1 MADKITNFEE
11 YKKKELGIEPERPE
25 IDHDAENA
33 GEQAPKKVSDE
44 TTGYIPVTEHTMEI
58 EIEDPFQF
66 LDEKEREEYI
76 LQRQKE
82 RREAAGSEPD
92 RRDERSKEAHH
103 KDEKAK
109 SARESSN
116 ERKAAKEQDDRR
128 HDPAIKGGEDR
139 NGKSLGKAE
148 DRPREHRSSE
158 NADDRPH
165 EHRTSENAD
174 DRPHEHRT
182 SENAEDRPREHR
194 AAEKTDAA
202 AGEHAPSHKKE
213 ETPEERLRRRHNERI
228 RQKPSRDEF
237 EDSTQEEDIDKRKA
251 VHTVEKGSA
260 GGRTDRSGK
269 ENSSGQRGNDHHRK
283 PVKEIRRDDYEED
296 DDYDEEVNE
305 DDGSD
310 DSAGIELVVLIASV
324 ITGIIILSFIA
335 LLVKTKIVD
344 RYVVP
349 EPVEDERV
357 ETVAIALPEGYTG
370 KDDTVVVSGA
380 RSLNLRTVPSTG
392 SDDSV
397 AAVVSEGDE
406 LKRIAVSDDGKWA
419 LVDYDGQ
426 YLYVSMKYLEVR

>member
-11 YKKKELGIEPERPE
+11 YKKKELGIGPERPE
-25 IDHDAENA
+25 IGHDAENA

-66 LDEKEREEYI
+66 LDEEEREEYI

-82 RREAAGSEPD
+82 RREAEGRDGKPD
-92 RRDERSKEAHH
+92 S
-103 KDEKAK
+103 
-109 SARESSN
+109 
-116 ERKAAKEQDDRR
+116 
-128 HDPAIKGGEDR
+128 
-139 NGKSLGKAE
+139 AE
-148 DRPREHRSSE
+148 DSEERHAPKHAPAGRQERSSE
-158 NADDRPH
+158 KRHVSAS
-165 EHRTSENAD
+165 EQEKTSEK
-174 DRPHEHRT
+174 RQGH
-182 SENAEDRPREHR
+182 
-194 AAEKTDAA
+194 AAEQERSSEKRHGSAA
-202 AGEHAPSHKKE
+202 EQEKASEKRHGSAAEQEKSSEKRHAHAAEQEEPSEPAVDRADGAHAHSLRKE

-228 RQKPSRDEF
+228 RQKPSRDEY
-237 EDSTQEEDIDKRKA
+237 EDSTQEEDRDKRKA
-251 VHTVEKGSA
+251 AHTVEKGSA

-269 ENSSGQRGNDHHRK
+269 NDNEHQRKRM
-283 PVKEIRRDDYEED
+283 KEIRRDDYEED
-296 DDYDEEVNE
+296 EPYEEE
-305 DDGSD
+305 DDSGG
-310 DSAGIELVVLIASV
+310 SAGIELVVRIASV
-324 ITGIIILSFIA
+324 ITGIIILAFIA

-357 ETVAIALPEGYTG
+357 ETVAIALPEGYTA
-370 KDDTVVVSGA
+370 KNDTVVVSGA

-419 LVDYDGQ
+419 LVDYNGQ
-426 YLYVSMKYLEVR
+426 QLYVSMKYLEVR